1 MAANSRIRR
10 GLRLTPHQELH
21 ERLMWDVLVQVQNL
35 GLVLKGGTALAFTR
49 GLDRHST
56 DLDFDAGGPV
66 ELRDRIDS
74 SARSLGASLEPA
86 SRRDWPGRQRFLAS
100 YPPLPGDVE
109 RLFKVHVRHK
119 TPPEA
124 DDIEIVGG
132 IRTYKVPALF
142 DQKMAATGSRI
153 EARDVF
159 DLAFVMERY
168 GDTLRDDQIR
178 RADAFTADLNR
189 LERRYK
195 DAFERDDVLR
205 GVSDVED
212 SVVRFRYAT
221 TDQFT
226 RRWPQIQEQRIPI
239 PTDVLSRVVAIQD
252 RARMASG
259 HVTEPQHSRPSTD
272 KDFLRSPWNADRK
285 GAREKEVDLDWSIS
299 R

>member
-21 ERLMWDVLVQVQNL
+21 ERLMWDVLVQVQSL

-49 GLDRHST
+49 GLNRHST
-56 DLDFDAGGPV
+56 DLDFDASRPV

-74 SARSLGASLEPA
+74 SARSLGVSLEPA

-124 DDIEIVGG
+124 DDIDVVSG

-142 DQKMAATGSRI
+142 DQKMAATVSRI

-178 RADAFTADLNR
+178 KADAFTSDLNR

-221 TDQFT
+221 TDQFM

-239 PTDVLSRVVAIQD
+239 PADVLSRIAAIQGW
-252 RARMASG
+252 ARVASG
-259 HVTEPQHSRPSTD
+259 HVTEPRHSKPSAD
-272 KDFLRSPWNADRK
+272 EDFPRSPLGADRK
-285 GAREKEVDLDWSIS
+285 GTRQKEVDLDWSIS